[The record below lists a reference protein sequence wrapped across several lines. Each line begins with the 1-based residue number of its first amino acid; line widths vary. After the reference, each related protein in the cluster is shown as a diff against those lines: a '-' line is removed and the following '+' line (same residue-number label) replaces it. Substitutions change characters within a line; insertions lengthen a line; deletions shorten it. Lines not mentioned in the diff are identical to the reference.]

1 MAILARFLKA
11 DATEAVAMTMAWIPK
26 LCLDLEG
33 QTENPPDPSLVL
45 S

>member
-11 DATEAVAMTMAWIPK
+11 ADTEVVALTTAWIPK

-33 QTENPPDPSLVL
+33 QTEMTPDP
-45 S
+45 